1 MKDFIRGIT
10 PTFLLNWNRRRKK
23 YATTLALKSD
33 QERGIIF
40 TKELLKDQLSLI
52 GIKAGDTLLVHSSM
66 SKIGFLENGAK
77 TIVEALLESIGEEGN
92 LLMPNSPNAGLQ
104 LDYIRKLIVFD
115 VQQAPSQLGAISEY
129 FRKLSKAKR
138 SPHPTEPVSC
148 VGKDAD
154 FFVDDHFG
162 NLTPYNSNSPF
173 YKVAQRRGKIL
184 YIGVT
189 LANAGTSLHL
199 LEDIIKDF
207 EFSVYFPE
215 EFEVTVKM
223 ENGEFKKM
231 KTLVHDPNQSKKR
244 KCDELIPLFKR
255 KKALKEV
262 KIGKAVTLLV
272 DAHKMLE
279 VMIDEYKKNGVT
291 MYTPHGN

>member
-23 YATTLALKSD
+23 NATNLALKSD
-33 QERGIIF
+33 QGRGVIF

-52 GIKAGDTLLVHSSM
+52 GITAGDTLLIHSSM

-77 TIVEALLESIGEEGN
+77 TLVEALLESIGEDGN

-104 LDYIRKLIVFD
+104 LDYIRKLTVFD
-115 VQQAPSQLGAISEY
+115 VQQSPSQLGAISEY
-129 FRKLSKAKR
+129 FRKLPTAKR
-138 SPHPTEPVSC
+138 SAHPTEPVSC
-148 VGKDAD
+148 VGKNAD
-154 FFVDDHFG
+154 FFVNDHFG
-162 NLTPYNSNSPF
+162 NLTPYNNNSPF

-244 KCDELIPLFKR
+244 KCDELIPLFKN

-291 MYTPHGN
+291 MYTPHGS

>member
-23 YATTLALKSD
+23 NATNLALKSD
-33 QERGIIF
+33 QGRGVIF

-52 GIKAGDTLLVHSSM
+52 GITAGDTLLIHSSM

-77 TIVEALLESIGEEGN
+77 TLVEALLESIGEDGN

-104 LDYIRKLIVFD
+104 LDYIRKLTVFD
-115 VQQAPSQLGAISEY
+115 VQESPSQLGAISEY
-129 FRKLSKAKR
+129 FRKLPTAKR
-138 SPHPTEPVSC
+138 SAHPTEPVSC
-148 VGKDAD
+148 VGKNAD
-154 FFVDDHFG
+154 FFVNDHFG
-162 NLTPYNSNSPF
+162 NLTPYNNNSPF

-244 KCDELIPLFKR
+244 KCDELIPLFKN